1 MQDIYA
7 YHCSGFGQEIRGT
20 QGWIQKGV
28 ATTLASYIDT
38 VYFTENSLKI
48 TEKIT
53 EKGVATGPLCPTH
66 KSIQLQIGT
75 KQEALPC
82 CLSEF

>member
-7 YHCSGFGQEIRGT
+7 YHWSGFGQEIGGT